1 MTTLASIIRDSLN
14 NVNRYKLDLTQSL
27 GDAVEISKKAIL
39 HEGDLPIAGIRG
51 PPGTGKTK
59 VMEGLVHNEEVM
71 DELLDGKKFIY
82 VAPTNELTTSGL
94 ARALI
99 PIIQILGGSEP
110 SIDKI
115 LSKIRIYGSAI
126 PSPYF
131 GNDLNELKMV
141 AGVSDDVL
149 KKTLKKMVSGGI
161 DDATFIFTTSYQSV
175 SSKMRGSDYK
185 FVLFVDE
192 ASKMPFHLPFNPLS
206 DAQLTALA
214 QGNPGVLHG
223 LVIVGDERQAVAVGP
238 EYQGYGKSLLAL
250 PKIEKILRR
259 LGSKQFMTLDTTFRL
274 PEPTQQPI
282 GEGFYE
288 DTGIQLKAIED
299 AEKRLGN
306 RLRDID
312 WIEGLNRCRNLV
324 SDKGN
329 LWRKVIDSVES
340 ALSSFIPVIMVNT
353 ENFIKPGENSEPL
366 RVKLAT
372 YYALSLKCSLG
383 NNVGISVI
391 APYID
396 LVEDTRY
403 YLRKMIGGA
412 NVNIRFLTVQSMLG
426 GEDDIIISLLGKEWS
441 AGAND
446 DEGETIYFREPENLN
461 VQFSRHRLMLIAI
474 GNLQKLRNSAAKAA
488 QIERLRGLHTEAS
501 RIRKTIDTLLGLAG
515 ISANENKQVRNLEPY
530 KEGEHAIFMKV
541 DQ

>member
-1 MTTLASIIRDSLN
+1 
-14 NVNRYKLDLTQSL
+14 
-27 GDAVEISKKAIL
+27 
-39 HEGDLPIAGIRG
+39 
-51 PPGTGKTK
+51 
-59 VMEGLVHNEEVM
+59 
-71 DELLDGKKFIY
+71 
-82 VAPTNELTTSGL
+82 
-94 ARALI
+94 
-99 PIIQILGGSEP
+99 
-110 SIDKI
+110 
-115 LSKIRIYGSAI
+115 
-126 PSPYF
+126 
-131 GNDLNELKMV
+131 
-141 AGVSDDVL
+141 
-149 KKTLKKMVSGGI
+149 
-161 DDATFIFTTSYQSV
+161 
-175 SSKMRGSDYK
+175 MRGSDYK

-192 ASKMPFHLPFNPLS
+192 ASKMPFHLPFNPVSEAELKR
-206 DAQLTALA
+206 LRELAL
-214 QGNPGVLHG
+214 GNARGVVHS

-250 PKIEKILRR
+250 PKIEEILRR

-299 AEKRLGN
+299 AEKRLKN
-306 RLRDID
+306 RLRNID
-312 WIEGLNRCRNLV
+312 WEERLSGCRNRV

-329 LWRKVIDSVES
+329 LWNMVTGSVES
-340 ALSSFIPVIMVNT
+340 ALSSLIPVIIVNT
-353 ENFIKPGENSEPL
+353 KNIIGAGENSEPV
-366 RVKLAT
+366 RVKLAA
-372 YYALSLKCSLG
+372 YYAILLKCLLG
-383 NNVGISVI
+383 DNVGISVI

-396 LVEDTRY
+396 LVEDARY
-403 YLRKMIGGA
+403 YLRKIGGA

-441 AGAND
+441 TGANY

-461 VQFSRHRLMLIAI
+461 VQFSRHRLMLIPI

>member
-1 MTTLASIIRDSLN
+1 MTTLASIIREALNDVDRYKPDLKDSL
-14 NVNRYKLDLTQSL
+14 RK
-27 GDAVEISKKAIL
+27 AVEISKKAIL
-39 HEGDLPIAGIRG
+39 HEENLPIAGIRG

-59 VMEGLVHNEEVM
+59 VMEGLVYNEDVM
-71 DELLDGKKFIY
+71 DELLNDEYKFVY
-82 VAPTNELTTSGL
+82 VAPTNELTASGF
-94 ARALI
+94 ARALR
-99 PIIQILGGSEP
+99 PIIKMLSEP
-110 SIDKI
+110 IDKI
-115 LSKIRIYGSAI
+115 LSKIRIYGSAR

-131 GNDLNELKMV
+131 ENDLNELKKV
-141 AGVSDDVL
+141 ARVSKDVL
-149 KKTLKKMVSGGI
+149 EKMVSGGI
-161 DDATFIFTTSYQSV
+161 DDATFIFTTSYQSI
-175 SSKMRGSDYK
+175 SSKMKGSDYK

-192 ASKMPFHLPFNPLS
+192 ASKMPFHLPFNPTS
-206 DAQLTALA
+206 DAQLRALA
-214 QGNPGVLHG
+214 RGNPGVLQG

-250 PKIEKILRR
+250 PKIEEILDT
-259 LGSKQFMTLDTTFRL
+259 LNLKQKLFMTLDTTFRL

-282 GEGFYE
+282 GDGFYY
-288 DTGIQLKAIED
+288 DTGIQLRAIED
-299 AEKRLGN
+299 AQMRLGN

-312 WIEGLNRCRNLV
+312 WREGLNRCRNLV

-329 LWRKVIDSVES
+329 LWSKVIDSVES

-353 ENFIKPGENSEPL
+353 ENFIKPGENSEPM
-366 RVKLAT
+366 RVKLAA

-403 YLRKMIGGA
+403 YLRKIGGA

-426 GEDDIIISLLGKEWS
+426 GEDDIIISLLGKEWTKDN
-441 AGAND
+441 ANY
-446 DEGETIYFREPENLN
+446 DEGETIYFIEPENLN
-461 VQFSRHRLMLIAI
+461 VQLSRHRLMLIVI

-488 QIERLRGLHTEAS
+488 QREGLHNQPTEAS
-501 RIRKTIDTLLGLAG
+501 RIRRTMDSLLRLAD

-541 DQ
+541 NQ

>member
-1 MTTLASIIRDSLN
+1 MTTLASIIREALNDVDRYKPDLKDSL
-14 NVNRYKLDLTQSL
+14 R
-27 GDAVEISKKAIL
+27 DAVEISKKAIL
-39 HEGDLPIAGIRG
+39 HEEDLPIAGIRG

-59 VMEGLVHNEEVM
+59 VMEGLVHDEEVM
-71 DELLDGKKFIY
+71 DELLNGEYKFIY

-94 ARALI
+94 ARALR
-99 PIIQILGGSEP
+99 PIIKILGESGS
-110 SIDKI
+110 SVNKI
-115 LSKIRIYGSAI
+115 LSKIRIYGSAR

-131 GNDLNELKMV
+131 GNDLNELKKV
-141 AGVSDDVL
+141 ARVSEDVL
-149 KKTLKKMVSGGI
+149 EKMVSGGI

-175 SSKMRGSDYK
+175 SSKMRGSNYK
-185 FVLFVDE
+185 FIPFVDE
-192 ASKMPFHLPFNPLS
+192 ASKMPFHLPFNPFS

-214 QGNPGVLHG
+214 QGNPGVLHS

-250 PKIEKILRR
+250 PKIEEILRR

-282 GEGFYE
+282 GDGFYY
-288 DTGIQLKAIED
+288 DTGIQLRAIED
-299 AEKRLGN
+299 AQKRLGN

-329 LWRKVIDSVES
+329 LWSKVIDSVES

-353 ENFIKPGENSEPL
+353 ENFIKPGENSEPM
-366 RVKLAT
+366 RVKLAA

-403 YLRKMIGGA
+403 YLRKIGGA

-426 GEDDIIISLLGKEWS
+426 GEDDIIISLLGKEWTKDN
-441 AGAND
+441 ANY
-446 DEGETIYFREPENLN
+446 DEGETIYFIEPENLN
-461 VQFSRHRLMLIAI
+461 VQLSRHRLMLIVI
-474 GNLQKLRNSAAKAA
+474 GSLQKLRNSAAKAA
-488 QIERLRGLHTEAS
+488 QRGGLRDQPTEAS
-501 RIRKTIDTLLGLAG
+501 RIRRTIDSLLGLAD
-515 ISANENKQVRNLEPY
+515 ISANENKQVRKLEPS
-530 KEGEHAIFMKV
+530 KEGKHAIFMKV

>member
-71 DELLDGKKFIY
+71 DELLNGKKFIY

-94 ARALI
+94 ARALR

-141 AGVSDDVL
+141 GGVSDDML
-149 KKTLKKMVSGGI
+149 KKMLKKMVSGGI

-299 AEKRLGN
+299 AEKRLEN
-306 RLRDID
+306 RLRNID
-312 WIEGLNRCRNLV
+312 WEERLSGCRNRV
-324 SDKGN
+324 SDKSN
-329 LWRKVIDSVES
+329 LWNMVTGSVES
-340 ALSSFIPVIMVNT
+340 ALSSLIPVIIVNT
-353 ENFIKPGENSEPL
+353 KNIIGAGENSEPV
-366 RVKLAT
+366 RVRLAA
-372 YYALSLKCSLG
+372 YYAISLKCLLG
-383 NNVGISVI
+383 NSVGISVI

-396 LVEDTRY
+396 LVEDARY
-403 YLRKMIGGA
+403 YLRKIGGA

-488 QIERLRGLHTEAS
+488 QIGGLRGLHTKAS

>member
-1 MTTLASIIRDSLN
+1 MTTLASIIREALN
-14 NVNRYKLDLTQSL
+14 DVDRYKPDLTQSL

-39 HEGDLPIAGIRG
+39 HEEDLPIAGIRG

-71 DELLDGKKFIY
+71 DELLNGKKFIY
-82 VAPTNELTTSGL
+82 VAPTNELATSGL
-94 ARALI
+94 ARALR

-149 KKTLKKMVSGGI
+149 KKMLKKMVSGGI

-299 AEKRLGN
+299 AEKRLKN
-306 RLRDID
+306 SLRNID
-312 WIEGLNRCRNLV
+312 WEERLSGCRNRV

-329 LWRKVIDSVES
+329 LWNMVTGSVES
-340 ALSSFIPVIMVNT
+340 ALSSLIPVIIVNT
-353 ENFIKPGENSEPL
+353 KNIIGAGENSEPV
-366 RVKLAT
+366 RVKLAA
-372 YYALSLKCSLG
+372 YYAILLKCLLG
-383 NNVGISVI
+383 DNVGISVI

-396 LVEDTRY
+396 LVEDARY
-403 YLRKMIGGA
+403 YSRKIGGA

-441 AGAND
+441 AGANY

-488 QIERLRGLHTEAS
+488 QIGELRGLHTEAS

>member
-1 MTTLASIIRDSLN
+1 MTTLASIIREALNDVDRYKPDLKDSL
-14 NVNRYKLDLTQSL
+14 RK
-27 GDAVEISKKAIL
+27 AVEISKKAIL
-39 HEGDLPIAGIRG
+39 HEEDLPIAGIRG

-59 VMEGLVHNEEVM
+59 VMEGLIYNEEVM
-71 DELLDGKKFIY
+71 DELLNDEYKFIY
-82 VAPTNELTTSGL
+82 IAPTNELTTSGF
-94 ARALI
+94 ARALR
-99 PIIQILGGSEP
+99 PIIKMLSEP
-110 SIDKI
+110 IDKI
-115 LSKIRIYGSAI
+115 LSEIRIYGSAR

-131 GNDLNELKMV
+131 GNDLNELKKV
-141 AGVSDDVL
+141 ARVSKDVL
-149 KKTLKKMVSGGI
+149 EKMVSGGI

-192 ASKMPFHLPFNPLS
+192 ASKMPFHLPFNPTS
-206 DAQLTALA
+206 DAQLRALA
-214 QGNPGVLHG
+214 QGNPGVLQG

-250 PKIEKILRR
+250 PKIEEILDTLNR
-259 LGSKQFMTLDTTFRL
+259 KQKLFMTLDTTFRL

-282 GEGFYE
+282 GDGFYY
-288 DTGIQLKAIED
+288 DTGIQLRAIED
-299 AEKRLGN
+299 AQKRLGN

-329 LWRKVIDSVES
+329 LWSKVIDSVES

-353 ENFIKPGENSEPL
+353 ENFIKPGENSEPM
-366 RVKLAT
+366 RVKLAA

-396 LVEDTRY
+396 LVEDTKY
-403 YLRKMIGGA
+403 YLRKIGGA

-426 GEDDIIISLLGKEWS
+426 GEDDIVISLLGKEWTKNN
-441 AGAND
+441 ANY
-446 DEGETIYFREPENLN
+446 DEGETIYFIEPENLN
-461 VQFSRHRLMLIAI
+461 VQLSRHRLMLIVI

-488 QIERLRGLHTEAS
+488 QRGRLHNQPTEAS
-501 RIRKTIDTLLGLAG
+501 RIRRTIDSLLRLAD
-515 ISANENKQVRNLEPY
+515 ISANENKQVRNLEPF
-530 KEGEHAIFMKV
+530 KEGEHAIFVKV

>member
-1 MTTLASIIRDSLN
+1 MTTLASIIREALN
-14 NVNRYKLDLTQSL
+14 DVDRYKLDLTQSL

-71 DELLDGKKFIY
+71 DELLNGKKFIY

-94 ARALI
+94 ARALR

-126 PSPYF
+126 PSPCF
-131 GNDLNELKMV
+131 GNELNELKMV

-185 FVLFVDE
+185 FVLFIDE

-238 EYQGYGKSLLAL
+238 EYQGYGKYLLAL
-250 PKIEKILRR
+250 PKIEKILREK
-259 LGSKQFMTLDTTFRL
+259 GSRQFMTLDTTFRL

-299 AEKRLGN
+299 AEKRLEN
-306 RLRDID
+306 RLRNID
-312 WIEGLNRCRNLV
+312 WEERLSGCRNRV

-329 LWRKVIDSVES
+329 LWNMVTGSVES
-340 ALSSFIPVIMVNT
+340 ALSSLIPVIIVNT
-353 ENFIKPGENSEPL
+353 KNIIGAGENSEPV
-366 RVKLAT
+366 RVRLAA
-372 YYALSLKCSLG
+372 YYAISLKCLLG
-383 NNVGISVI
+383 NSVGISVI

-396 LVEDTRY
+396 LVEDARY
-403 YLRKMIGGA
+403 YLRKIGGA
-412 NVNIRFLTVQSMLG
+412 KVNIRFLTVQSMLG

-461 VQFSRHRLMLIAI
+461 VQFSRHRLMLIVI

-488 QIERLRGLHTEAS
+488 QIGGLRGLHTEAS